1 MSKANANTVI
11 DRLLGDL
18 IAANEQTTDISM
30 FNHKWTFKMLNAAAH
45 VEAIADSSGPID
57 RVARLFKLEMS
68 TLKHALVAVDGQNV
82 SIEESEQLF
91 NNLPPLVIDRLSDA
105 YEVFRANTERK
116 VTGDEPAQPEAQAA
130 PAPAVAQEPAP
141 VVEQPVDVPQKKAKR
156 VVPSDDGAMKSF
168 ADVVPTARG

>member
-18 IAANEQTTDISM
+18 IAANEQTTDINM

-57 RVARLFKLEMS
+57 RVARLFKLEMT
-68 TLKHALVAVDGQNV
+68 TLKHALVSVDGQNV

-116 VTGDEPAQPEAQAA
+116 VTGDELTQPEA
-130 PAPAVAQEPAP
+130 PAEPAVAQEPAP